1 MFNIES
7 LKALGEPFKTF
18 NYQVFIPAVP
28 GNGDGVNLRFYIDQA
43 SIPAVGSEQV
53 PVFAGGHEI
62 RYAGRGLYNHDWT
75 VGVRVYENQET
86 LALLSAWH
94 ALQWDKLEGT
104 QVASSAYKTSIFLQ
118 LLKADGQIAHQWRII
133 GAFIANIGEVPL
145 APDNSNVIIIP
156 VTFGFDYVVNEI
168 VNQ

>member
-18 NYQVFIPAVP
+18 NYQVFIPSLP
-28 GNGDGVNLRFYIDQA
+28 SNGDGINLRFYIDQA
-43 SIPAVGSEQV
+43 SIPASGSEQV

-62 RYAGRGLYNHDWT
+62 RYAGRGIYNHDWT
-75 VGVRVYENQET
+75 VGIRLYENQET
-86 LALLSAWH
+86 LNILHSWH
-94 ALQWDKLEGT
+94 DLQWNKLEGT
-104 QVASSAYKTSIFLQ
+104 QVASSAYKTTIFLE
-118 LLKADGQIAHQWRII
+118 LLKADGTIGHRWKIL

-156 VTFGFDYVVNEI
+156 VTFGFDYFTEEI
-168 VNQ
+168 VSN